1 MSPRLTL
8 GALILLACCMSTGA
22 VMTDICEGQQTTLNC
37 GSSVINV
44 VSANYGRTDSVTCI
58 SGRPANQISKT
69 DCINPKTFP
78 LVASICN
85 GKTSCSLDAS
95 NSVFSDP
102 CFGTYKYLNVNYV
115 CIPPK
120 TTDICEGQ
128 QATLN
133 CGSSVINVVSA
144 NYGRTD
150 SVTCISG
157 RPANQISKT
166 DCINPKTF
174 PLVASICNGKTSC
187 SLDASNSVF
196 SDPCFG
202 TYKYL
207 NVNYVC
213 IPPKTTDICEGQQAT
228 LNCGS
233 SVINVVSANYG
244 RTDSVTCIS
253 GRPANQISKTDCINP
268 NTFPL
273 VASICNGK
281 TSCSLDAS
289 NSVFSDPCFGTYK
302 YLNVNYVCI
311 PPKTTDICEGQ
322 QATLNCG
329 SSEINVVSANYGRTD
344 SVTCIS
350 GRPANQISKTDCINP
365 KTFPLVAS
373 ICDKK
378 KSCSLVASNSVFS
391 DPCYGTYKYLD
402 VTYTCIP
409 PMSIVG

>member
-1 MSPRLTL
+1 MRIISRNAMSLCLTL

-22 VMTDICEGQQTTLNC
+22 VTTDICEGQQTTLNC

-69 DCINPKTFP
+69 DCINPKTFL

-85 GKTSCSLDAS
+85 GKKSCYLVAS

-102 CFGTYKYLNVNYV
+102 CYGTYKYLDVTYT
-115 CIPPK
+115 CIPPTTGDSGNEETEKEMEAAVTVVTGSSAEIVTGK
-120 TTDICEGQ
+120 TVICEGQ
-128 QATLN
+128 MTTLN
-133 CGSSVINVVSA
+133 CGSSLIHVVSA

-157 RPANQISKT
+157 RPANQIRKT
-166 DCINPKTF
+166 DCINTAISLS
-174 PLVASICNGKTSC
+174 LVVSICNGKKSC
-187 SLDASNSVF
+187 SLVASNYVF
-196 SDPCFG
+196 SDPCYG

-207 NVNYVC
+207 DVTYTC
-213 IPPKTTDICEGQQAT
+213 IPPRKTVICEGQRTT

-233 SVINVVSANYG
+233 SLIHVVSANYG

-253 GRPANQISKTDCINP
+253 GRPANQI
-268 NTFPL
+268 
-273 VASICNGK
+273 
-281 TSCSLDAS
+281 
-289 NSVFSDPCFGTYK
+289 
-302 YLNVNYVCI
+302 
-311 PPKTTDICEGQ
+311 
-322 QATLNCG
+322 
-329 SSEINVVSANYGRTD
+329 R
-344 SVTCIS
+344 
-350 GRPANQISKTDCINP
+350 KTDCINP

-373 ICDKK
+373 ICDRK

-409 PMSIVG
+409 Q